1 MSNSSQKFVA
11 TAFAFEAGIGLLAIV
26 MGRGIGCD
34 PLLTL
39 GFDKP
44 LVQQAIAWIWGAV
57 ATLPPLIGLAIVYRY
72 PSVLAEFKKKISTT
86 VVPMF
91 AGLSII
97 EVVAVSVAAG
107 FGEELL
113 FRGLMQSGL
122 QGWFGEPYG
131 WALALAVASIAFGIC
146 HWLNATY
153 AIIAGAMGI
162 YLGGLFLLVDDLA
175 APIVAHAV
183 YDFGAILY
191 LTRASRWP
199 SVAVT
204 ADEEDS

>member
-1 MSNSSQKFVA
+1 MTLVNGGKSTS
-11 TAFAFEAGIGLLAIV
+11 GG
-26 MGRGIGCD
+26 GRGGRRF
-34 PLLTL
+34 P
-39 GFDKP
+39 
-44 LVQQAIAWIWGAV
+44 
-57 ATLPPLIGLAIVYRY
+57 R
-72 PSVLAEFKKKISTT
+72 IS
-86 VVPMF
+86 
-91 AGLSII
+91 
-97 EVVAVSVAAG
+97 
-107 FGEELL
+107 ELL
-113 FRGLMQSGL
+113 FRGLIQSGL